1 MGTTAICALRVD
13 WREIG
18 GDEGTRTPGLRD
30 ANAALFQL
38 SYIPTGAVAPGR
50 RPGAECTSI
59 PRRAAPK
66 APVSP
71 HRTDPRGHGST
82 RQSGPMPLGL
92 GNGLIAALC
101 WGSTDVMASIAGRR
115 LGSLH
120 VVMVA
125 QLASVAVAILLA
137 INFGVGFP
145 SDPFAFFLAALFGAI
160 AAGAYV
166 SFFTALRIGP
176 LSVVSP
182 VVAAYGGLT
191 VVLSVLLRGE
201 TLTPLQAI
209 GAALATLGVILTGL
223 VFDGGWR
230 GTRLVGRGVL
240 FSLLAMFLFTALTAG
255 LATPIHAAGWL
266 PVLLTSRVAN
276 AATILV
282 VLVIVTMIRP
292 RGSDMLIAGSGPPSV
307 RAIATGVAA
316 GLLDIVG
323 FVAFAIGLEIA
334 PTWIVGLASSFGPAV
349 AVIVAVAL
357 WGERLRPS
365 QWVGLAGI
373 AAGLVAV
380 ALP

>member
-1 MGTTAICALRVD
+1 
-13 WREIG
+13 
-18 GDEGTRTPGLRD
+18 
-30 ANAALFQL
+30 
-38 SYIPTGAVAPGR
+38 
-50 RPGAECTSI
+50 
-59 PRRAAPK
+59 
-66 APVSP
+66 
-71 HRTDPRGHGST
+71 
-82 RQSGPMPLGL
+82 MPLGL
-92 GNGLIAALC
+92 GHGLIAALC
-101 WGSTDVMASIAGRR
+101 WGSTDVMASFAGRR

-125 QLASVAVAILLA
+125 QLASALVAVLLA
-137 INFGVGFP
+137 ASQGVGLP
-145 SDPFAFFLAALFGAI
+145 SDPFALFLAALFGAI

-201 TLTPLQAI
+201 TLTVLQGL
-209 GAALATLGVILTGL
+209 GAALATLGVVMTGI

-230 GTRLVGRGVL
+230 GTRIVGRGVV
-240 FSLLAMFLFTALTAG
+240 FSLLAMLLFSALTAG
-255 LATPIHAAGWL
+255 LATPIHLAGWL
-266 PVLLTSRVAN
+266 PVLLASRLAN
-276 AATILV
+276 AGTILTI
-282 VLVIVTMIRP
+282 LVIVTVIRP
-292 RGSDMLIAGSGPPSV
+292 RGSEILVEPTGSWSA
-307 RAIATGVAA
+307 RAIAAAGAA

-365 QWVGLAGI
+365 QWIGLAGI